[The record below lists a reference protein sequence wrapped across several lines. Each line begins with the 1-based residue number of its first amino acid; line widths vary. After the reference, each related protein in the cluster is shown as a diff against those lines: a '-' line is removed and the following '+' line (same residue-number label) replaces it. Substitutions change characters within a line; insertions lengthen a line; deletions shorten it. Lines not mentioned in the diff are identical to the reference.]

1 MPTSGTKHA
10 AASTS
15 DITIT
20 DMMDSD
26 GEPLRLKRS
35 RLICNHLKGDGNLC
49 ENNATSFGPNLCG
62 VHAPKDPNITLN
74 KVHPDVTSL
83 RETTRARASSSA
95 RANGGVQEDDSTT
108 TTTTTPAIPNTDTNT
123 ELGTTTA
130 GSGGQGFSHAAF
142 AAVARAMDQQGAD
155 RLSRPNMAVVL
166 FPEMVTLAEETTFSN
181 TRSLLAFPFVASLAG
196 GHPQWGPAHPLW
208 SAAWNLISTSRVPVG
223 PIMNVQ
229 GFTYPFDRKVTR
241 APIHLPVSAITRP
254 PPQPRCPNPVAQ
266 FQFLLAATFG
276 STADGAWVTAPLPR
290 SWFQSRTAVFVLPWH
305 SELRARLGISHTRLV
320 CSLGNSPLPRSWF
333 QTRTAV
339 CVLP

>member
-1 MPTSGTKHA
+1 
-10 AASTS
+10 
-15 DITIT
+15 
-20 DMMDSD
+20 MMDSD
-26 GEPLRLKRS
+26 GQPLRLKRS

-108 TTTTTPAIPNTDTNT
+108 TTTTAPAIPNTDTNTDTNT

-155 RLSRPNMAVVL
+155 GLSGPNMAVVL

-196 GHPQWGPAHPLW
+196 GHPQ
-208 SAAWNLISTSRVPVG
+208 
-223 PIMNVQ
+223 
-229 GFTYPFDRKVTR
+229 
-241 APIHLPVSAITRP
+241 
-254 PPQPRCPNPVAQ
+254 
-266 FQFLLAATFG
+266 
-276 STADGAWVTAPLPR
+276 
-290 SWFQSRTAVFVLPWH
+290 
-305 SELRARLGISHTRLV
+305 
-320 CSLGNSPLPRSWF
+320 
-333 QTRTAV
+333 
-339 CVLP
+339 